1 MQLGVIGLGRM
12 GRIVVDRTLDAGH
25 DVVAFDISEGS
36 RRGRGRRRRDA
47 GELYHGSRANSAR
60 EKRIWLM
67 VPAGDPI
74 DAALDELDGIV
85 DAADVVVDGGN
96 SNFHD
101 TLRRAERT
109 DAAYVISGTSGAPR
123 ARKRAFP

>member
-1 MQLGVIGLGRM
+1 
-12 GRIVVDRTLDAGH
+12 
-25 DVVAFDISEGS
+25 
-36 RRGRGRRRRDA
+36 
-47 GELYHGSRANSAR
+47 
-60 EKRIWLM
+60 M

-109 DAAYVISGTSGAPR
+109 DAAYVDFWNLQGPR
-123 ARKRAFP
+123 ERGRGLFPDGRWARVGLRGDGPGVRRRRDQAGGPRSNGSVGVGPLRQDGPTTASSTR